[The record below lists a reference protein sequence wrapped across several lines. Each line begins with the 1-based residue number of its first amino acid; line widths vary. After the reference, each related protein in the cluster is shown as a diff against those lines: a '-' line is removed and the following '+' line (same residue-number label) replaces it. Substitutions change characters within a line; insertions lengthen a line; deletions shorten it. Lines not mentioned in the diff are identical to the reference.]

1 MNELLK
7 KVNRHNFLKMGD
19 YKFSPI
25 MELSSGISL
34 EYCKKLND
42 KKCNKLP
49 LFLCFPE
56 KQSASLW
63 TAISILTNYYF
74 ADYINNEV
82 DGISFKKGQKVKI
95 FNCIGEI
102 ERISRNKIFLK
113 FRDQGGIPINE
124 KLRGQLSP
132 VPKTRAL
139 SIKKRFA
146 INYKNN
152 KTNRNPISKILAPN
166 EPSIINQNN
175 LDSRVLLIAGRGNV
189 KELKNKLNDIK
200 IYDTPLAKIYP
211 ENKNLIIKSDFKPY
225 KIYFDKKEINK
236 LSVFKN
242 SIVKLHEIIDIED
255 AKNEL
260 EKIIH
265 ELQNDEEISLELD
278 EKIETFFQDYEE
290 ELPGKVKFL
299 KNKYPGIKES
309 LPKKLRAVVV
319 NDINQISEYPETI
332 AGFLDKGIPVIF
344 ITNKYIRDNFD
355 IDVYQQLFK
364 ANPDYF
370 RFNWNKE
377 KVQELISL
385 ADESEFID
393 QDLWGMSKRY
403 AKQKI
408 HIYVVEGPELDLLA
422 PLLLSHIKEMDDFEL
437 LQKAFYKYFYPTLYS
452 LKNSK
457 NVSDV
462 IKDLI
467 EKFNEVFLK
476 VKNGLRQDIIIDFSR
491 AISLARDFANNAKP
505 IEKYDSVYAQLI
517 PSQLDEHFFIPSGA
531 NRMNIPTSDTGEI
544 VFTGYPYS
552 EYRGKDLL
560 NASCLYFVPQVKI
573 LCWPNEASL
582 TYNYLYR
589 RIKAGYFTDNLH
601 DILHVKSN
609 YLLKNKDD
617 FEQEIDS
624 YFTKDRFKMVAEQ
637 EESLE
642 FIHTFKYK
650 GYGVEKNDN
659 NTFTVRCDILNFA
672 DESFMFL
679 PHRSTILA
687 QTEDDNGNLKISKRT
702 KNELNI
708 GDTIFKYVKD
718 RHTMRDIAKTKK
730 IMSGHFDQLEFW
742 KNILEDLY
750 AKCNYS
756 IDSLKLLLDKTKAE
770 NNLHKGNP
778 SKSSLRNWLF
788 DDEFLKPEKDNLKI
802 ILLANDENNIEKKL
816 EQLDISYQNV
826 VSYTISLSS
835 KIKKQ
840 IAKQLSSKSRNNQ
853 DLNVQI
859 DGNPILIQAR
869 NIISIEAN
877 NIEVDYRNTRKILC

>member
-278 EKIETFFQDYEE
+278 EK
-290 ELPGKVKFL
+290 
-299 KNKYPGIKES
+299 N
-309 LPKKLRAVVV
+309 
-319 NDINQISEYPETI
+319 
-332 AGFLDKGIPVIF
+332 
-344 ITNKYIRDNFD
+344 
-355 IDVYQQLFK
+355 
-364 ANPDYF
+364 
-370 RFNWNKE
+370 
-377 KVQELISL
+377 
-385 ADESEFID
+385 
-393 QDLWGMSKRY
+393 
-403 AKQKI
+403 
-408 HIYVVEGPELDLLA
+408 
-422 PLLLSHIKEMDDFEL
+422 
-437 LQKAFYKYFYPTLYS
+437 
-452 LKNSK
+452 
-457 NVSDV
+457 
-462 IKDLI
+462 
-467 EKFNEVFLK
+467 
-476 VKNGLRQDIIIDFSR
+476 
-491 AISLARDFANNAKP
+491 
-505 IEKYDSVYAQLI
+505 
-517 PSQLDEHFFIPSGA
+517 
-531 NRMNIPTSDTGEI
+531 
-544 VFTGYPYS
+544 
-552 EYRGKDLL
+552 
-560 NASCLYFVPQVKI
+560 
-573 LCWPNEASL
+573 
-582 TYNYLYR
+582 
-589 RIKAGYFTDNLH
+589 
-601 DILHVKSN
+601 
-609 YLLKNKDD
+609 
-617 FEQEIDS
+617 
-624 YFTKDRFKMVAEQ
+624 
-637 EESLE
+637 
-642 FIHTFKYK
+642 
-650 GYGVEKNDN
+650 
-659 NTFTVRCDILNFA
+659 
-672 DESFMFL
+672 
-679 PHRSTILA
+679 
-687 QTEDDNGNLKISKRT
+687 
-702 KNELNI
+702 
-708 GDTIFKYVKD
+708 
-718 RHTMRDIAKTKK
+718 
-730 IMSGHFDQLEFW
+730 
-742 KNILEDLY
+742 
-750 AKCNYS
+750 
-756 IDSLKLLLDKTKAE
+756 
-770 NNLHKGNP
+770 
-778 SKSSLRNWLF
+778 
-788 DDEFLKPEKDNLKI
+788 
-802 ILLANDENNIEKKL
+802 
-816 EQLDISYQNV
+816 
-826 VSYTISLSS
+826 
-835 KIKKQ
+835 
-840 IAKQLSSKSRNNQ
+840 
-853 DLNVQI
+853 
-859 DGNPILIQAR
+859 
-869 NIISIEAN
+869 
-877 NIEVDYRNTRKILC
+877 